1 MEKHS
6 SPFVAFQYRDYR
18 LLWLGQ
24 ATSQIGTNMRL
35 AAIGWQ
41 IYLLT
46 RDPLSLGTVA
56 LCRIVPL
63 ILMSLIGGSVADAL
77 DRRRVLIVSQSLLL
91 FFSSVLALVTVTGA
105 ANLWWIYGIVI
116 VTSAVNAF
124 ERPAYSALV
133 PALVPREVL
142 PNAISLNTMN
152 WQLGMVLGP
161 GLGGL
166 GIAAFGVAG
175 VYTIDAASYL
185 AVIAS
190 LLLISHRADKAE
202 LGGRGKISV
211 GVAVEGLRF
220 VFSNRILVSVMLL
233 DFFATFFAS
242 ASTLLPIV
250 ATELLKTGEVGFGIL
265 ASAESFGALTMSLIM
280 AWINVNRIN
289 RPGVVLL
296 VAVFCYS
303 FFTVL
308 FGLSEIYILSF
319 VLLALVGASDTV
331 SMVLRQTI
339 AQLVTPNEMRGRM
352 LSVNMIFFAGGPQ
365 LGEMEAGIVARLV
378 GVRASIISGGIAC
391 GLIVLAISA
400 FSERLRDYKW
410 QDPK

>member
-1 MEKHS
+1 MKTRN

-18 LLWLGQ
+18 LLWAGQ
-24 ATSQIGTNMRL
+24 AISQIGTNMRL

-56 LCRIVPL
+56 LCRIIPL

-77 DRRRVLIVSQSLLL
+77 DRRRVLIVSQSLLF
-91 FFSSVLALVTVTGA
+91 FFSGILALVTVTGA
-105 ANLWWIYGIVI
+105 VNLWWIYGIVI

-166 GIAAFGVAG
+166 GIAVVGVAG
-175 VYTIDAASYL
+175 VYWIDAASYI

-190 LLLISHRADKAE
+190 LLLMTHRADKAG

-211 GVAVEGLRF
+211 GAAVEGLRF

-250 ATELLKTGEVGFGIL
+250 ATELLKTGEVGFGI
-265 ASAESFGALTMSLIM
+265 M
-280 AWINVNRIN
+280 AWVNVNRIA
-289 RPGVVLL
+289 RPGIVLL

-303 FFTVL
+303 FFTLL
-308 FGLSEIYILSF
+308 FGLSEIYVVSF

-339 AQLVTPNEMRGRM
+339 AQLVTPDEMRGRM

-365 LGEMEAGIVARLV
+365 LGEMEAGVVARFA

-400 FSERLRDYKW
+400 FSERLRNYKW
-410 QDPK
+410 ENPK